1 MRFQDRKDAGL
12 QLVQKLTWLK
22 DKDVIVLAI
31 PRGGVVVGD
40 VIAKSLNVKL
50 DVVVPRKLSAPG
62 NPELAIGAVM
72 HDGSSYLNDYVVRT
86 LNVDQQ
92 YIRSEIKEQV
102 REIERRLEL
111 FRGSKKY
118 DLADKIIVLVDDGIA
133 TGATTMIAVTWIKK
147 QGPKMVVLA
156 TPVAPGEVVRIL
168 EQIVDKLIV
177 LMMPLEF
184 SAVGE
189 FYEDFSQVGDEEVVE
204 ILRKYK

>member
-1 MRFQDRKDAGL
+1 MRFHDRKDAGL
-12 QLVQKLTWLK
+12 QLVQKLRWLK

-31 PRGGVVVGD
+31 PRGGVLVGD
-40 VIAKSLNVKL
+40 IIAKSLNGKL
-50 DVVVPRKLSAPG
+50 DVIVPRKLGAPN

-72 HDGSSYLNDYVVRT
+72 HDGSSYLNDYVVKT

-102 REIERRLEL
+102 REIERRLQL

-133 TGATTMIAVTWIKK
+133 TGATTMVAITWVKR
-147 QGPKMVVLA
+147 QGPKMIVLA
-156 TPVAPGEVVRIL
+156 TPVAPGEVARIL

-177 LMMPLEF
+177 LMTPLEF
-184 SAVGE
+184 GAVGE
-189 FYEDFSQVGDEEVVE
+189 FYDDFSQVGDEQVVE

>member
-147 QGPKMVVLA
+147 QWPKMVVLA